1 MIGVCQSLL
10 PTRTVG
16 LRKSRELRERAD
28 VVERAIAFV
37 ENTANGIQLAPV
49 LARDLTLA
57 LFPDDGGLCAALT
70 M

>member
-1 MIGVCQSLL
+1 M
-10 PTRTVG
+10 G
-16 LRKSRELRERAD
+16 LRKARDLRERAD

-37 ENTANGIQLAPV
+37 ENAANGIQLAPV

-57 LFPDDGGLCAALT
+57 LFPDDGALRAALT